1 MAHDHDV
8 SNDIKCNRSYILIL
22 LYFGLQFWLHP
33 AKISEIPSHV
43 ACRRLGS
50 IVSMEKNG
58 NRFFPK
64 FPWFSLEN
72 QFQVDQWPHPQ
83 QGISG
88 SVENRG
94 WNWLVTLSTPK
105 KGPFGSYIWGEGW
118 TPNIV
123 GKENPFGAPLRR
135 PRSQVASCCT
145 SGKARVFWLGVA
157 TVS

>member
-1 MAHDHDV
+1 MQ
-8 SNDIKCNRSYILIL
+8 SL
-22 LYFGLQFWLHP
+22 LYFDTSLFWTSVLTSSGQDLWNPFPCCMPTTWLDRVH
-33 AKISEIPSHV
+33 
-43 ACRRLGS
+43 G
-50 IVSMEKNG
+50 KNG